1 MSQITAPYRRKPQF
15 SKWGST
21 LLWRTLTSLT
31 TLTKIHSFVN
41 KVKKTI
47 PQQYGLLMVKHPLD
61 LEVSYRAEVAYLE
74 GKRKR
79 KLKIK
84 DLNYQN
90 NKAWFK
96 TLIKFDKVNFLC
108 SESAHFFKTWRYHF
122 YKRNKNNNNNKNKE
136 RRTIIPSEH
145 LLGKHKKTRP
155 KKKREINWKKE
166 RHSDYR
172 K

>member
-1 MSQITAPYRRKPQF
+1 M
-15 SKWGST
+15 
-21 LLWRTLTSLT
+21 T

-41 KVKKTI
+41 KVKKTY

-122 YKRNKNNNNNKNKE
+122 YKRNKNNNNNNKNKE

-145 LLGKHKKTRP
+145 LLGKHKINLDKNTP
-155 KKKREINWKKE
+155 KEKE
-166 RHSDYR
+166 RNKLEER
-172 K
+172 KTQRL